1 MAAIWPARPPSAAD
15 TKPATASMAAA
26 PYARMRVRLG
36 TASRYRGAVWRP
48 LALLLLAA
56 LPAGCGGG
64 GDKPSEPLPDVA
76 RSITVTSPAFR
87 DGGAIPRR
95 FSCDGNGSSPALRWS
110 GVPGRAIELTLVVE
124 DPDADRF
131 VHWTVLQI
139 AGDQTGLRDGR
150 VPAGAVETENS
161 FGKPGW
167 GAPCPPKGDDP
178 HRYVFALYATDAPLR
193 LGKDSS
199 PDEVRAALSDHAVA
213 RGTLTGRF
221 GR

>member
-1 MAAIWPARPPSAAD
+1 VRVSGD
-15 TKPATASMAAA
+15 T
-26 PYARMRVRLG
+26 RGMRRLF
-36 TASRYRGAVWRP
+36 
-48 LALLLLAA
+48 LLAA
-56 LPAGCGGG
+56 ATLLAGCGGG
-64 GDKPSEPLPDVA
+64 EKAGEPLPDVGA
-76 RSITVTSPAFR
+76 TLRLESPAFR
-87 DGGAIPRR
+87 EGGRIPKK
-95 FSCDGNGSSPALRWS
+95 FSCDGDDVSPALSWRGEPS
-110 GVPGRAIELTLVVE
+110 RTSELALVME
-124 DPDADRF
+124 DLDADRF

-139 AGDQTGLRDGR
+139 AADQTGLPEGR

-167 GAPCPPKGDDP
+167 GAPCPPEGDDP
-178 HRYVFALYATDAPLR
+178 HRYVFALYATDAPLG